1 MWHNEHH
8 AGWYTRVFLCINTG
22 LFHFQP
28 YILKSDIAP
37 KVNDEK
43 YQSTHKP
50 TWATPRVIRD
60 ASNRAPSRQK
70 HTPIMFYLWY
80 FHPYT
85 GHKSILCVQDA
96 PSGFWPFDGRDSSLA
111 QIYSALIII
120 ILICIRINYIFCV
133 FKLTFNFS
141 IIFSKIKI
149 IKWCLIIQGSIKEI
163 IISSTSLASFRYNCP
178 KIPPCLLMEER
189 SPFGYHGNQ
198 NNKFGNRFKTPSW
211 S

>member
-1 MWHNEHH
+1 MSLIYK
-8 AGWYTRVFLCINTG
+8 GFLSINTG

-28 YILKSDIAP
+28 YIQKSDIAP

-60 ASNRAPSRQK
+60 AWNRAPSRQR

-96 PSGFWPFDGRDSSLA
+96 PSGFWPFDGRLESSPNIFGFDNNFNRRNN
-111 QIYSALIII
+111 Q
-120 ILICIRINYIFCV
+120 NYIFCV
-133 FKLTFNFS
+133 FKLTSTFL
-141 IIFSKIKI
+141 IIFSKILKDNKMI
-149 IKWCLIIQGSIKEI
+149 
-163 IISSTSLASFRYNCP
+163 F
-178 KIPPCLLMEER
+178 
-189 SPFGYHGNQ
+189 
-198 NNKFGNRFKTPSW
+198 NNRRTY
-211 S
+211 